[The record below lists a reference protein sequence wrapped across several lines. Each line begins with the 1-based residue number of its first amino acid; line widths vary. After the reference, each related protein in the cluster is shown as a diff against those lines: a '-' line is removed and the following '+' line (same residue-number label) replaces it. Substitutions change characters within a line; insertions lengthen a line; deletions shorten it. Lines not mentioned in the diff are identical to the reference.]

1 MTITYRAMIALDV
14 PVVAAME
21 KVIFKDDPW
30 SIGQFKEEI
39 SNNGITRHYLVA
51 CDSNHKIIG
60 WAGGMCAAEGADT
73 DVLTVAV
80 VPDFRLRGI
89 ARHMVT
95 SLIDWAYSKKSPTIF
110 LEVEKNNLPAQAL
123 YISEG
128 FAVISVRPDY
138 YGPGISALVMAKV
151 LE

>member
-1 MTITYRAMIALDV
+1 MITYRAMIALDI
-14 PVVAAME
+14 PVVASLE
-21 KVIFKDDPW
+21 KEIFKDDPW
-30 SIGQFKEEI
+30 SMGQFKEEV

-51 CDSNHKIIG
+51 CDAQHQIIG
-60 WAGGMCAAEGADT
+60 WAGALCASDGADT
-73 DVLTVAV
+73 DILTIAV

-89 ARHMVT
+89 ARHLVT

-128 FAVISVRPDY
+128 FAVISMRPDY
-138 YGPGISALVMAKV
+138 YGADIDALVMSKV

>member
-1 MTITYRAMIALDV
+1 MTITYRAMIPLDI

-30 SIGQFKEEI
+30 SLGQFKEEI

-51 CDSNHKIIG
+51 CDSDHKIIG
-60 WAGGMCAAEGADT
+60 WAGAMCAAEGTDT
-73 DVLTVAV
+73 DILTVAV
-80 VPDFRLRGI
+80 DPDFRLCGI

-110 LEVEKNNLPAQAL
+110 LEVEKNNLAAQAL

-128 FAVISVRPDY
+128 FTVISMRSDY
-138 YGPGISALVMAKV
+138 YGAGIDALVMSKV
-151 LE
+151 LA

>member
-21 KVIFKDDPW
+21 KEIFKDDPW

-60 WAGGMCAAEGADT
+60 WAGAMCTQEGADT

-80 VPDFRLRGI
+80 DADFRMRGI

-128 FAVISVRPDY
+128 FAVISMRPDY
-138 YGPGISALVMAKV
+138 YGAGIDALVMSKV

>member
-1 MTITYRAMIALDV
+1 MTITYRAMIPLDI

-30 SIGQFKEEI
+30 SLGQFKEEI

-51 CDSNHKIIG
+51 CDSDHKIIG
-60 WAGGMCAAEGADT
+60 WAGAMCAAEGTDADI
-73 DVLTVAV
+73 LTVAV
-80 VPDFRLRGI
+80 DPDFRLRGI

-128 FAVISVRPDY
+128 FAVISMRPDY
-138 YGPGISALVMAKV
+138 YGAGIDALVMSKV

>member
-21 KVIFKDDPW
+21 KEIFKDDPW

-51 CDSNHKIIG
+51 CDSDHKIIG
-60 WAGGMCAAEGADT
+60 WAGAMCAAEGTDADI
-73 DVLTVAV
+73 LTVAV
-80 VPDFRLRGI
+80 DPDFRLRGI

-128 FAVISVRPDY
+128 FAVISMRPDY
-138 YGPGISALVMAKV
+138 YGPGIDALVMSKV

>member
-1 MTITYRAMIALDV
+1 MTITYRAMIPLDI
-14 PVVAAME
+14 PVVSAME
-21 KVIFKDDPW
+21 KEIFKDDPW

-60 WAGGMCAAEGADT
+60 WAGAMCAQEGADT

-80 VPDFRLRGI
+80 DADFRMRGI

-110 LEVEKNNLPAQAL
+110 LEVEKNNLAAQAL

-128 FAVISVRPDY
+128 FTVISMRLDY
-138 YGPGISALVMAKV
+138 YGAGIDALVMSKV

>member
-1 MTITYRAMIALDV
+1 MTITYRAMIPLDI

-30 SIGQFKEEI
+30 SLGQFKEEI

-51 CDSNHKIIG
+51 CDSEHKIIG
-60 WAGGMCAAEGADT
+60 WAGAMCAAEGTDADI
-73 DVLTVAV
+73 LTVAV
-80 VPDFRLRGI
+80 DPDFRLRGI
-89 ARHMVT
+89 ARHLVT

-128 FAVISVRPDY
+128 FAVISIRPDY
-138 YGPGISALVMAKV
+138 YGPGIDALVMSKV

>member
-1 MTITYRAMIALDV
+1 MTITYRAMIPLDI
-14 PVVAAME
+14 PVVSAME
-21 KVIFKDDPW
+21 KEIFKDDPW

-51 CDSNHKIIG
+51 CDSDHKIIG
-60 WAGGMCAAEGADT
+60 WAGAMCAAEGTDADI
-73 DVLTVAV
+73 LTVAV
-80 VPDFRLRGI
+80 DPDFRLRGI

-110 LEVEKNNLPAQAL
+110 LEVEKSNLAAQAL

-128 FAVISVRPDY
+128 FTVISMRSDY
-138 YGPGISALVMAKV
+138 YGAGIDALVMSKV